1 MTRLGDFWK
10 FLAINFITKIV
21 QMFGD
26 SWGNFEKHYLFSQ
39 PVVAT
44 FGQLSGQIWLL
55 FIITSGH
62 TGNNKKCEIK
72 TRPKLSFQILCEKF
86 GMKSR
91 KLERTIKHLPRKL
104 HLHRANIFSAPA
116 SCDRN
121 VGGGFCFSFNF
132 YVPT

>member
-1 MTRLGDFWK
+1 MTTQK
-10 FLAINFITKIV
+10 K
-21 QMFGD
+21 FGD

-72 TRPKLSFQILCEKF
+72 TRPNLSFQILCEKF